1 MNDAHDDAGAPRVIG
16 PASAIS
22 IVAGSMLGI
31 GIFLT
36 PRVVAGELHT
46 APLFLLA
53 WLLGGLIAL
62 SGAVAYAELGVLF
75 PKAGG
80 DYVFLREAFGRSTSF
95 AAGWLLFVGVF
106 VGSIATMAVP
116 VCLYQLPALL
126 APFVSVDMSAPA
138 TLFGAELPISGAQS
152 VAIQLVAVLTVV
164 NLLGTRLAAW
174 TQIVLTMVPFAV
186 LGVGALWVLFGGGD
200 PTPVVAT
207 EVEPTSSG
215 LAVSMTKATLA
226 IYFAYAGWNAVGYV
240 GGEVRNPGR
249 NIPIGLLGG
258 TALITVLYLVMC
270 GAFIVALG
278 MGGLTQAFEAGT
290 ATAAAVGGP
299 RLQYLVTALIA
310 LALFGSLNG
319 TILAGARIAWAMA
332 GDGALPVAFRSLTS
346 RQTPGVALVA
356 QAVLAAALILSG
368 TFETLLEL
376 TSVAM
381 LVMGSLAVISVFV
394 FRARMPDA
402 PRPYRATGYPVLP
415 AFYLLVSAIVIGVS
429 LYRVAVPG
437 ADGPEGIDRFLP
449 VFGLVVF
456 AAAWLGHRVVRR

>member
-1 MNDAHDDAGAPRVIG
+1 M
-16 PASAIS
+16 
-22 IVAGSMLGI
+22 
-31 GIFLT
+31 
-36 PRVVAGELHT
+36 
-46 APLFLLA
+46 
-53 WLLGGLIAL
+53 
-62 SGAVAYAELGVLF
+62 LF